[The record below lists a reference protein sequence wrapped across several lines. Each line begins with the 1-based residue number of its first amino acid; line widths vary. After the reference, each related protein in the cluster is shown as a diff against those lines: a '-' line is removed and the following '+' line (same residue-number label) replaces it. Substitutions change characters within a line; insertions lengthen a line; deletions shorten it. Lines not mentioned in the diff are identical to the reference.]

1 MVRDPQGSGTD
12 VSNRGIGRARMFVGA
27 FLLAAAVMTWV
38 TGLLMSPH
46 GESSGH
52 SGVEHVRTAIVVYL
66 RNSAIG
72 TLVLAAL
79 SAWLLFPIRRPR
91 NPLRDW
97 LLIGVIAV
105 LAVSSLYQL
114 YWLETSVLS

>member
-1 MVRDPQGSGTD
+1 

-27 FLLAAAVMTWV
+27 FLLAAAVMTWA

-52 SGVEHVRTAIVVYL
+52 SGVEHVRTVIVVYL

-72 TLVLAAL
+72 TLVLAVL

-91 NPLRDW
+91 SPLRDW
-97 LLIGVIAV
+97 LLIGLIAI

-114 YWLETSVLS
+114 YWLETSSLAA